1 MRSTGRY
8 ALAVATA
15 ATCLV
20 AMGAVAA
27 AAAPAGAAH
36 SSGGCRLDNG
46 ISHVVQ
52 VQFDNVHFTRDN
64 PNIPSDL
71 EQMPH
76 LSQFLQRNGTILS
89 NDHDVLVHTATNFLS
104 TQTGLYED
112 RHSVT
117 QSNSFSYYDATGAT
131 HPGVSFAYWTAPL
144 YDPTGNPADTKY
156 NLNYSADRNA
166 N

>member
-1 MRSTGRY
+1 MRRPGHLMAAAT
-8 ALAVATA
+8 TA
-15 ATCLV
+15 ACLV
-20 AMGAVAA
+20 AVGATGA
-27 AAAPAGAAH
+27 AAAPPGADH
-36 SSGGCRLDNG
+36 TGGGCHLGNG

-64 PNIPSDL
+64 PNIASDL

-89 NDHDVLVHTATNFLS
+89 NDHDVLVHTATNFIS
-104 TQTGLYED
+104 AQTGLYED

-131 HPGVSFAYWTAPL
+131 HPGVSFAYW
-144 YDPTGNPADTKY
+144 
-156 NLNYSADRNA
+156 
-166 N
+166 